1 MQTGCNILVVDDEDE
16 FRETMAK
23 IFRHRGVN
31 VDTADGCIE
40 ALDKL
45 RTKAFEVVIM
55 DISMPG
61 VNGIQCLGQIKQ
73 RWPSIEVIILT
84 GHASV
89 SSGIQGMEKGAFDY
103 CLKPID
109 PDELFE
115 KIKLAWEK
123 VRITQDKD

>member
-1 MQTGCNILVVDDEDE
+1 MQNGSNVLIVDDEDE

-23 IFRHRGVN
+23 VFRHRGVN

-45 RTKAFEVVIM
+45 ESKPFDVVIM
-55 DISMPG
+55 DVSMPG
-61 VNGIQCLGQIKQ
+61 IDGIQCLGQIKQ

-109 PDELFE
+109 TDELLE
-115 KIKLAWEK
+115 KIELAYEK
-123 VRITQDKD
+123 VRITAGRG